1 MIVETQND
9 DYSFYG
15 ILLNRL
21 RVFIFNPMNQITF
34 IRVKKIVEEN
44 IKVYLFYKA
53 LNMTESYFTLKKLGY
68 DFSQIYDA
76 IGQLLTDVNEEDCEK
91 ISDLLRNIEIDKN
104 IKCIHI
110 PENDIITS
118 ADINLY

>member
-1 MIVETQND
+1 MIVETQNE
-9 DYSFYG
+9 DYRFYG

-21 RVFIFNPMNQITF
+21 RVFIFNPINQIVF
-34 IRVKKIVEEN
+34 IKLKKIVEEN

-53 LNMTESYFTLKKLGY
+53 LNMTESYFTLNKLGY

-76 IGQLLTDVNEEDCEK
+76 IGQLLIDINEEDCEK
-91 ISDLLRNIEIDKN
+91 ISDLLRNIEIDEN
-104 IKCIHI
+104 IKCVHI
-110 PENDIITS
+110 PKNDIITS